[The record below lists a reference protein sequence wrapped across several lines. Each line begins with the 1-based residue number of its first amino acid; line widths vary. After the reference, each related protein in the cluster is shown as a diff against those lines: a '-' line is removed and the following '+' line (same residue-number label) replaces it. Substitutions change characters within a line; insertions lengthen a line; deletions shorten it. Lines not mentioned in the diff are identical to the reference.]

1 MAGRITLPRNVKTI
15 SPANEQQQYLASI
28 HGDKYDVDVH
38 NTEFKLTSKKH
49 KSLRIPFFRPKKS
62 AEKVRKF

>member
-1 MAGRITLPRNVKTI
+1 MVGRITLPRNVKTI

-38 NTEFKLTSKKH
+38 NTEFKLTYMIFAI
-49 KSLRIPFFRPKKS
+49 LNP
-62 AEKVRKF
+62 